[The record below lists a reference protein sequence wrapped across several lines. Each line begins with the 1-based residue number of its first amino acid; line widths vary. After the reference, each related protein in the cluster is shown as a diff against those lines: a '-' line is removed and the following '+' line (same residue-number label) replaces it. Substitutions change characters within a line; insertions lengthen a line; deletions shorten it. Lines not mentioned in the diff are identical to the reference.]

1 MTTILDDQL
10 YSHSDRLAGKV
21 VLITGGGAGIG
32 RETALQ
38 CAKFRAKL
46 VLGDINESTAQS
58 VAAQIKDDGGEAIGL
73 RCDVTSWE
81 DQLNLFQT
89 AFDAFG
95 PADVVVA
102 NAGINETGDY
112 TTPKVKDGKLEKPTM
127 TTIDVNL
134 MGTAYTTHL
143 ATHFLQLDRKQD
155 NVLKSIVVLG
165 SMASWKP
172 AATGPMYSA
181 TKCGVLGMTRSLA
194 YPLEQKNIRVAV
206 VHPFFTD
213 TALLDTTNRVLAA
226 GLAFVPIERVG
237 GTIILAATDRDMST
251 TGAAWVL
258 PDGGPLLRLESE
270 AIKGGVYDILTN
282 RAMQFEA

>member
-1 MTTILDDQL
+1 MWSCARKRDTNRITSARQRHKSLASIIFLFAETGNIRRIWG
-10 YSHSDRLAGKV
+10 SNSDKS
-21 VLITGGGAGIG
+21 
-32 RETALQ
+32 
-38 CAKFRAKL
+38 
-46 VLGDINESTAQS
+46 NS
-58 VAAQIKDDGGEAIGL
+58 EAIGL
-73 RCDVTSWE
+73 RCDVTSWA

-95 PADVVVA
+95 SVDVVVA

-143 ATHFLQLDRKQD
+143 AIHFLQLDRKPD
-155 NVLKSIVVLG
+155 DVLNSSAGLDG
-165 SMASWKP
+165 TASWQP

-194 YPLEQKNIRVAV
+194 YPLVQKKIRVAV

-213 TALLDTTNRVLAA
+213 TALLDTINRVLAA

-258 PDGGPLLRLESE
+258 PDGGPLLRLEGE